1 MNAMNNEQE
10 YLVQKIRT
18 QYTEK
23 QHTEL
28 DELRELDR
36 KVKAPAN
43 IFACIFGS
51 LSALILGSGMSL
63 IMTDVGNTIGVAS
76 PMTPGIVIGIVG
88 LVMAIANYPIYKGIL
103 SARRRKY
110 ARQIIAL
117 SDRIMEADMKNF

>member
-28 DELRELDR
+28 DELRALDH

-43 IFACIFGS
+43 TFAYIFGS
-51 LSALILGSGMSL
+51 LSALIMGSGMSL
-63 IMTDVGNTIGVAS
+63 VMTDVGQTVGIAS
-76 PMTPGIVIGIVG
+76 PMVPGIVIGVVG
-88 LVMAIANYPIYKGIL
+88 LVMAIVNYPIYKNIL
-103 SARRRKY
+103 SGRRKKY
-110 ARQIIAL
+110 AQQIIAL
-117 SDRIMEADMKNF
+117 SDRIAEGSQNA